1 MRFLHCADIHIDS
14 PLRGLSRGE
23 GVPAEEIRLAAR
35 AAFDNLVALAID
47 EEVAAVVIAGDLY
60 DGDRDDYDTAIYL
73 QRQFMLLREAGIP
86 VVVAYGNHDAASEIT
101 KRLRPPDNVH
111 LLSHRAPMTV
121 ILDEAELAL
130 HGQSYGTRAVMDDL
144 SAGYP
149 ARVPDHL
156 NIGVL
161 HTCLDGRPGHAPY
174 APCRLA
180 GLVNHG
186 YEYWALGHV
195 HTREALLQDGV
206 WVVFPGNIQ
215 GRHARETGAKGAT
228 LVEYEGDRIVSV
240 EHRDLDTV
248 RWFTCSVDV
257 TGALTVE
264 EVLASIVDA
273 VDAQTSQGNG
283 RLAAV
288 RVELSGSTPI
298 ANELTRKREMWEA
311 QLRAD
316 LAGASGRVWLE
327 KVNVTVASSCEAA
340 VGGDCGEA
348 IAAVT
353 DAIVTLR
360 GDDDVCAD
368 LAGGFSSLRTK
379 LGGDL
384 SRLTELGCPDLT
396 ASGVRDLL
404 DDVERLLLARLEGGE

>member
-1 MRFLHCADIHIDS
+1 MKFLHCADIHIDS

-35 AAFDNLVALAID
+35 SAFDNLVTLAID
-47 EEVAAVVIAGDLY
+47 EEVAAVIIAGDLY

-73 QRQFMLLREAGIP
+73 QRQFALLREAEIP

-111 LLSHRAPMTV
+111 LLPHRAPSTV
-121 ILDEAELAL
+121 TLDDAELAL
-130 HGQSYGTRAVMDDL
+130 HGQSYRSRAEMDDL
-144 SAGYP
+144 SVGYP
-149 ARVPDHL
+149 TRVPGYL

-161 HTCLDGRPGHAPY
+161 HTCLDGRPGHEPY
-174 APCRLA
+174 APCRVE

-195 HTREALLQDGV
+195 HTREALLRDGV

-248 RWFTCSVDV
+248 RWFICSVNV
-257 TGALTVE
+257 TGALTVD
-264 EVLASIVDA
+264 EVLASVVGA
-273 VDAQTSQGNG
+273 VDAQTSQSGG

-288 RVELSGSTPI
+288 RIELSGSAPA
-298 ANELTRKREMWEA
+298 ANELTLKREMWEA
-311 QLRAD
+311 QLRAN

-327 KVNVTVASSCEAA
+327 RVDVAVASSCEAS

-353 DAIVTLR
+353 EAIAELR
-360 GDDDVCAD
+360 EDEDVCAE
-368 LAGGFSSLRTK
+368 LAGGFSNLRTK

-384 SRLTELGCPDLT
+384 PRLAELGCPDLT

-404 DDVERLLLARLEGGE
+404 DDVERLLLARLQGGV